1 MRQVDDE
8 PVFVIDLRLP
18 TSGEGADAATPLE
31 TDEAIALVAILDEG
45 EPRLFRI
52 EPTHDGRYLD
62 ALARLIRFAHARGE
76 SVRAIAERYGTEYE
90 RALLFEGRIP
100 AWAMEEGRRRRDLS

>member
-1 MRQVDDE
+1 MDDE

-18 TSGEGADAATPLE
+18 TSGDGAEAATPPE
-31 TDEAIALVAILDEG
+31 TDEEIALVAILEERG

-90 RALLFEGRIP
+90 RRLLFEGRIP
-100 AWAMEEGRRRRDLS
+100 AWAMEEGGGRRDRS